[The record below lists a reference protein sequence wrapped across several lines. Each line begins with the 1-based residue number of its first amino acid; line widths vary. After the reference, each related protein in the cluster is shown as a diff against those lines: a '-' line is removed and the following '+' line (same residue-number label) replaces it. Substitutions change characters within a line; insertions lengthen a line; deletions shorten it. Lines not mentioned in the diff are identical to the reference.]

1 MIGLLLR
8 KNLVVRIVM
17 GGLAVLLAVGCQQQA
32 PPDDDFV
39 LESPGVTGEID
50 PVTVIEHFKANNLP
64 VGRVD
69 NYTAETDPVRRLGR
83 PGQYI
88 GKAIFH
94 DERHSLVMQENGEV
108 ISFQNSGGIVET
120 FASVADL
127 QTRRQA
133 LDAARAQFPAAPPE
147 YQVSNGVILL
157 RMGSVLTPDQA
168 QEYEAA
174 LVSFNG

>member
-1 MIGLLLR
+1 MTA
-8 KNLVVRIVM
+8 LVALV
-17 GGLAVLLAVGCQQQA
+17 LAAGCQQQA
-32 PPDDDFV
+32 PPDDDFL
-39 LESPGVTGEID
+39 LETPGVTGQID
-50 PVTVIEHFKANNLP
+50 PAAVIEHFKANNLP

-69 NYTAETDPVRRLGR
+69 NYTAESDPVKRLGR

-94 DERHSLVMQENGEV
+94 DERYPLVMQENGEV

-120 FASVADL
+120 FSSVVDL
-127 QTRRQA
+127 ESRKRA
-133 LDAARAQFPAAPPE
+133 LESARAQFPAAPPE
-147 YQVSNGVILL
+147 YQVSNGVVLL

-174 LVSFNG
+174 LVSFPG